1 MLVCPSLPL
10 LSSSFLRKQHVV
22 GASAV
27 GGLLLLCDNP
37 RRLSDEARFCGT
49 TLLTE
54 AFTSF
59 YSSAC
64 FLSLSSLFFFFFFFF
79 LPPILPTNPYFIFTF
94 SSLQRPSLHHG
105 QLP

>member
-37 RRLSDEARFCGT
+37 RRLTDEARFCGT

-59 YSSAC
+59 YYSAC
-64 FLSLSSLFFFFFFFF
+64 FLSLSSLFFFFF
-79 LPPILPTNPYFIFTF
+79 LPPILPTNPYSIFTF
-94 SSLQRPSLHHG
+94 S
-105 QLP
+105 